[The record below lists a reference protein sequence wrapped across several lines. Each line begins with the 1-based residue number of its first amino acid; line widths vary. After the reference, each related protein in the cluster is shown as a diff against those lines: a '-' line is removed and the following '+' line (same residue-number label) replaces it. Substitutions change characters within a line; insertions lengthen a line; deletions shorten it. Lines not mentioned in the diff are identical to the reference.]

1 MHDAINRA
9 LDKIESNL
17 INSQQHQ
24 RELADR
30 VMSLEQRG
38 SIRAEPTGKSAGL
51 GDLVVKAFDANKDLF
66 TKTRSV
72 RLELKAAGDPIT
84 TTNGRKILGV
94 GVGAPGGGVLGLQNA
109 IPTRPTGGTT
119 AAEYSRYT
127 GQQGAAGV
135 QAAEGDAKAAVR
147 PDHSLITQVAI
158 TIAGYTKMSRQALTD
173 SEELRRAVDSTLN
186 RSVATALDVALV
198 DGVVT
203 PAFTGFEALATASTS
218 LVYDTLPDAVS
229 EGVAAMQ
236 VAGFSP
242 DSVALNP
249 TDWLAI
255 TVAKGVANDHYLS
268 GSYLGVLPLTMR
280 GLRVVLSPSVD
291 AGKALLMDT
300 SHSELLI
307 VDDFS
312 VEIGYVDQDFTKNLV
327 TLLGEIRV
335 IPVFRT
341 VGSAR
346 LITPMA

>member
-1 MHDAINRA
+1 
-9 LDKIESNL
+9 
-17 INSQQHQ
+17 
-24 RELADR
+24 
-30 VMSLEQRG
+30 
-38 SIRAEPTGKSAGL
+38 
-51 GDLVVKAFDANKDLF
+51 
-66 TKTRSV
+66 
-72 RLELKAAGDPIT
+72 
-84 TTNGRKILGV
+84 
-94 GVGAPGGGVLGLQNA
+94 
-109 IPTRPTGGTT
+109 
-119 AAEYSRYT
+119 
-127 GQQGAAGV
+127 V

-147 PDHSLITQVAI
+147 PDHSLITQLAI
-158 TIAGYTKMSRQALTD
+158 TIAGYTKMSRQALND
-173 SEELRRAVDSTLN
+173 SEELRRAVDTTLN

-198 DGVVT
+198 NGVIA

-249 TDWLAI
+249 ADWLAI

-291 AGKALLMDT
+291 AGKALLMD
-300 SHSELLI
+300 SAHSELLV

-312 VEIGYVDQDFTKNLV
+312 VLIGFVDDDFVKNLV